1 MSRLGVHRCSPAEVI
16 WTNIFWPTVIRST
29 PARSAPASSSEWT
42 SFEITFMFTLRWDG
56 AKGLQFSRWIS
67 FGLCGVSRQG
77 CHHHIWPGIRKMRLC
92 TVYYKTCFLLT
103 LRPFNMRYCG
113 FSGVVAQSFKFAC
126 RLSTSMFV
134 SGHSFDEWAGE
145 GRLYQEDWH
154 FGRRQRRAGWRWRR
168 KRPRTSQVQ
177 LQKVP
182 GEFLVWQPIRV
193 NSCHLTLIHN
203 DEKCKCNQSVSF
215 FSSPNWE
222 ELCEPNRVKL
232 SCFSHHE
239 DLTRLRAFTKQQAGQ
254 RSFNRR
260 RWLSP
265 LCVSSC
271 LLPKAGSTWSTSWSS
286 TRRKA
291 TVAPS
296 ATDALPWRP
305 PTTPTWSSTGSSCL
319 TPRCRSKNKTSATNL
334 STTESSN
341 FILVRICESTQSRVE
356 GNLYELLH

>member
-1 MSRLGVHRCSPAEVI
+1 MNKHLLTHGDKKYTCEICARKFFRVDVLRDHIHVHFKVRWCKGFAVFTGNFIWAVRSLAARLSSPHL
-16 WTNIFWPTVIRST
+16 
-29 PARSAPASSSEWT
+29 ARAHAK
-42 SFEITFMFTLRWDG
+42 WDC
-56 AKGLQFSRWIS
+56 AQ
-67 FGLCGVSRQG
+67 
-77 CHHHIWPGIRKMRLC
+77 
-92 TVYYKTCFLLT
+92 LLT

-113 FSGVVAQSFKFAC
+113 FSGVTAQSFKFAC
-126 RLSTSMFV
+126 RLSMCMFV

-154 FGRRQRRAGWRWRR
+154 FSRRQRRAGWRRRR

-182 GEFLVWQPIRV
+182 GEFLVWQTWRRTAV
-193 NSCHLTLIHN
+193 GANSCHLMLIRN
-203 DEKCKCNQSVSF
+203 DEKCQCNQSVSF

-222 ELCEPNRVKL
+222 ELCEPSRVKQ

-254 RSFNRR
+254 RSLNRR

-319 TPRCRSKNKTSATNL
+319 TPRCRSKSKTVQAA
-334 STTESSN
+334 
-341 FILVRICESTQSRVE
+341 R
-356 GNLYELLH
+356 YELEYNQI